1 MAAVYNEEVIP
12 EYNPGTMPTIPGAL
26 SVPNA
31 SVYTDQYVA
40 PTIQGALSPL
50 GTAGT
55 TYVGTPQNN
64 ELSTLTY
71 PGEQYDP
78 SGQYSTALGV
88 RDTGAIDSATAA
100 GRYEVDYNKYLDPA
114 TATVSAQ
121 LDKLLQQ
128 SNPYIDRA
136 RKEAEAKAASAG
148 MLSSSMAM
156 GAAEGAA
163 IDRALPIAQADA
175 NTYAQFGLQGLQG
188 AQALSTQGQQGQ
200 ISSALQG
207 QAAAESAFNVE
218 LNAELNSKL
227 KREDTEY
234 SRILQ
239 KEQAGYQLTA
249 QEEAYKQN
257 SALELERSGY
267 TQILQKEAA
276 GYELTQQEAVFKQNA
291 ILNQQAATDAQNLST
306 LEGQINQAL
315 EESRGIV
322 TAEIQSMQDQ
332 AAMQRT
338 VASESAATARANTEL
353 ASLESRF
360 NIEIAADERANVAGN
375 IATLQQQAMTD
386 QAMINIRPDDEMSA
400 TAKAIAIQD
409 SEDSLEASINA
420 ITQAYGWTSSWEG
433 NTDTTN
439 TTDTT
444 TTTDTADTTAT
455 GKINLTDNLSN
466 EEYDLAWD
474 KLKADRVGDVEEALA
489 SMNTSGVAINPR
501 GAEYGFVFVDNTPAV
516 FYEGEWMTLRERD
529 AVIYNEENSSNWF
542 G

>member
-1 MAAVYNEEVIP
+1 MSYL
-12 EYNPGTMPTIPGAL
+12 L
-26 SVPNA
+26 SL
-31 SVYTDQYVA
+31 T
-40 PTIQGALSPL
+40 LE
-50 GTAGT
+50 
-55 TYVGTPQNN
+55 NN
-64 ELSTLTY
+64 MILLVSIVL
-71 PGEQYDP
+71 
-78 SGQYSTALGV
+78 LW
-88 RDTGAIDSATAA
+88 
-100 GRYEVDYNKYLDPA
+100 DYNKYLDPA

-175 NTYAQFGLQGLQG
+175 STYAQFGLQGLQG

-315 EESRGIV
+315 EESKGIV

-360 NIEIAADERANVAGN
+360 NIEIAADERANVASN